1 MVVYLL
7 LFLTGAVCLCV
18 WLFVKNKKLKKLI
31 SHNLKNAPKAEINK
45 SQKISFSEEKQK
57 EMERLSIVA
66 KQTDNA
72 IMIMDPEGNIQWINN
87 GFTRMYE
94 YTFEQF
100 TRLRGTNI
108 LQTSFNPLVRQSIQ
122 QCLETKEPAYY
133 EAINK
138 TPSGKEIWTHTSLSP
153 VVNDLG
159 EIINLVAVDSDIS
172 KRKVAGDAL
181 VERVGMLTDKIAVLS
196 QQQNSLNTYT
206 HNLMEEVSA
215 SNSKI
220 NETNQI
226 VNFIKDMSDKIK
238 LMGLNAS
245 IEAQRVGEGGSG
257 FRVISGEIVEMSDLT
272 KRYSHEI
279 SEIIQHIQDSS
290 KTLNSGKELVEDA
303 SLKYEKTVKE
313 LKQEVSLVHQV
324 VAELN

>member
-1 MVVYLL
+1 MVAYLW
-7 LFLTGAVCLCV
+7 LFLLGVVCFCV
-18 WLFVKNKKLKKLI
+18 WLFLKNKKLKKLVE
-31 SHNLKNAPKAEINK
+31 SHLHFPQIEKEVSAKDTL
-45 SQKISFSEEKQK
+45 SDEKQQ

-72 IMIMDPEGNIQWINN
+72 IMIMDPKGNIQWINN

-94 YTFEQF
+94 YTFEEF

-108 LQTSFNPLVRQSIQ
+108 LQTSFNPLVRQSIE
-122 QCLETKEPAYY
+122 QCLHTKEPAYY

-138 TPSGKEIWTHTSLSP
+138 MPSGKEIWTHTSLSP
-153 VVNDLG
+153 VLNEQGD
-159 EIINLVAVDSDIS
+159 IINLVAVDSDIS
-172 KRKVAGDAL
+172 KRKEAGDAL
-181 VERVGMLTDKIAVLS
+181 VQRVEVLTDKIAILS

-206 HNLMEEVSA
+206 HNLMDEVSA

-220 NETNQI
+220 HETDQI
-226 VNFIKDMSDKIK
+226 INFIKDMSDKIK

-257 FRVISGEIVEMSDLT
+257 FRVISGEIVQMSDLT

-279 SEIIQHIQDSS
+279 SEIIQQIQDSS
-290 KTLNSGKELVEDA
+290 KTLHAGKELVAEA
-303 SLKYEKTVKE
+303 SHKYEKTVKE